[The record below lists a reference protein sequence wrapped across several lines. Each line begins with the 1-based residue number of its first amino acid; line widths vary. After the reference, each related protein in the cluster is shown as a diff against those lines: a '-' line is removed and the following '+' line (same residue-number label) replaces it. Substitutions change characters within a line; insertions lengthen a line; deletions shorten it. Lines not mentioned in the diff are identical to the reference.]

1 MAAPMTRQY
10 GHGNARDFAFPERR
24 GRLAPYRAGKRVPR
38 VGKNV
43 QVIEAAAADDAYF
56 DAHDQSFVVFRE
68 RMRLRVEAML
78 SPYVKTPSLCPA
90 VTKTPSEGES
100 SSVIKRATSRER
112 QGFRRRR
119 IPESW
124 GSLSPAGT

>member
-68 RMRLRVEAML
+68 RMR
-78 SPYVKTPSLCPA
+78 
-90 VTKTPSEGES
+90 
-100 SSVIKRATSRER
+100 SVSYTHLDVYKRQPKS
-112 QGFRRRR
+112 
-119 IPESW
+119 
-124 GSLSPAGT
+124 

>member
-24 GRLAPYRAGKRVPR
+24 GRLAPYRAGKCIPR

-43 QVIEAAAADDAYF
+43 QVVEAAAADDAYF
-56 DAHDQSFVVFRE
+56 DAHDQSFVMFRE

-78 SPYVKTPSLCPA
+78 SPYAKTPSLCPA
-90 VTKTPSEGES
+90 VTKIPSEGES

-112 QGFRRRR
+112 
-119 IPESW
+119 
-124 GSLSPAGT
+124 AGVP

>member
-10 GHGNARDFAFPERR
+10 DHRNARNFAFPERR
-24 GRLAPYRAGKRVPR
+24 GRFTPYRASEGVPR

-43 QVIEAAAADDAYF
+43 QVVEAAAADDAYF

-68 RMRLRVEAML
+68 RMRSRVEAML
-78 SPYVKTPSLCPA
+78 SPYAKTPSLCPA

-100 SSVIKRATSRER
+100 FSVIKSVTSRER
-112 QGFRRRR
+112 
-119 IPESW
+119 
-124 GSLSPAGT
+124 AGVP